1 MILDK
6 DGTIIAANCDC
17 KAGLGAAC
25 THAAAIVFYLECAT
39 RIRDKSTVTG
49 EKAYWLLPGGADKK
63 DLVARLVRE
72 IDFSFAKTRQKKL
85 DDKVEK

>member
-1 MILDK
+1 MHSQSVSDPPCNPWVILDK

-49 EKAYWLLPGGADKK
+49 EKGPGHA
-63 DLVARLVRE
+63 
-72 IDFSFAKTRQKKL
+72 
-85 DDKVEK
+85 